1 MDFDSKCMRLI
12 GTAAVSILGYHIVAK
27 LIPWLYLNI
36 IGPKCLGPKINIR
49 QMGSWAVVTGAT
61 DGIGKA
67 YAKILAKH
75 GLNIVLISRTLTK
88 LEDVA
93 KEIREAFSVETKI
106 IDVDFTDGPEIYDK
120 IKQNIE
126 GLNIGVLVNN
136 VGISYSYPEFFV
148 EITTRKPK
156 FMHDIVAANVHSV
169 THMCALILPQ
179 MVERK
184 KGVVINVSSIAAVI
198 PNPLLSIYSATKAF
212 VDKFSADLQ
221 AEYRS
226 SGIVVQSIQ
235 PGFVVTNMS
244 KLRKASTFAPSADTF
259 VASALSTLG
268 FCERTT
274 GYLPHTLFQL
284 VLRTISWLFCEQFAS
299 QIIMKY
305 FCKLRQKATRRL
317 TKTQEE

>member
-12 GTAAVSILGYHIVAK
+12 GTAAVSIVGYHIVAK

-49 QMGSWAVVTGAT
+49 QMGSWAVVTGAS

-106 IDVDFTDGPEIYDK
+106 IDVDFTHGPEIYDK

-126 GLNIGVLVNN
+126 GLNIGILVNN
-136 VGISYSYPEFFV
+136 VGISYSYPQLFMDV
-148 EITTRKPK
+148 VTQNPK
-156 FMHDIVAANVHSV
+156 FMRDIVAANVHSV
-169 THMCALILPQ
+169 THMSALLLPQ
-179 MVERK
+179 MIERK
-184 KGVVINVSSIAAVI
+184 KGVIINVSSTAATI
-198 PNPLLSIYSATKAF
+198 PQPMLAIYSATKAF
-212 VDKFSADLQ
+212 VDKFSTDLQ

-226 SGIVVQSIQ
+226 SGIIVQSVQ
-235 PGFVVTNMS
+235 PGFVVTKMS
-244 KLRKASTFAPSADTF
+244 KLRQASVFAPSPDTF
-259 VASALSTLG
+259 VTSALNTLG
-268 FCERTT
+268 FCERTA
-274 GYLPHTLFQL
+274 GYLPHTLIQ
-284 VLRTISWLFCEQFAS
+284 VVIRTFSWLFCEQFVG
-299 QIIMKY
+299 QLTMKY
-305 FCKLRQKATRRL
+305 FFKLNQMALRHIAKKQQK
-317 TKTQEE
+317 